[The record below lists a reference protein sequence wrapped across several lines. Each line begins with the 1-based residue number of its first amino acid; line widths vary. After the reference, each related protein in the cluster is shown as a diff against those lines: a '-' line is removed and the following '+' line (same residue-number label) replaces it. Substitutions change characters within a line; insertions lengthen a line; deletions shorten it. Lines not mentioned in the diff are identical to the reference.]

1 MMTSLMK
8 YFYLWL
14 MIVFVLSC
22 ASTNAGIASS
32 NIPINPAVT
41 EIQYITTDTVRKD
54 WWVFDVG
61 VFGLPLEEPPIDEAL
76 KELQQK
82 HEGDALINIRYY
94 TQRSVFLMLS
104 KNSIIIK
111 ADVVKLIP
119 KTTPPP
125 EPKDTRERKR

>member
-1 MMTSLMK
+1 
-8 YFYLWL
+8 

>member
-1 MMTSLMK
+1 MK